1 LSKQKLLAK
10 PITDSNIG
18 IITVLAAP
26 LIGLVLVDVIILIIG
41 YAGLRSSINATTKM
55 ISSRTIMY
63 GHFMFVAIGFY
74 TVMLASRLGK
84 KAIAIGASALVIAY
98 LISTRYRGP
107 WTWQGT
113 FEWSSQSQ
121 GPWLWSASLGIV
133 VGLLTVLFNSSW
145 RRRPISGKAD
155 IRSIMSLVTA
165 GALAWFLEVQW
176 PISSFIAPTLHFV
189 LFSYSVVLTFIWYT
203 YVKPESSYEESVH
216 AN

>member
-1 LSKQKLLAK
+1 MSKQKPLAK
-10 PITDSNIG
+10 SISDSNIG

-26 LIGLVLVDVIILIIG
+26 LIGLVLVDAIILIIG

-63 GHFMFVAIGFY
+63 GHFMFAAIGFY
-74 TVMLASRLGK
+74 TVILASRLGK
-84 KAIAIGASALVIAY
+84 KAIAIGTTSLVIAY
-98 LISTRYRGP
+98 LISSRYRGP

-113 FEWSSQSQ
+113 FHWNAESQ
-121 GPWLWSASLGIV
+121 GPWLWSASVGIV
-133 VGLLTVLFNSSW
+133 AGLLTVLFNSSW
-145 RRRPISGKAD
+145 RTRPISGKAD
-155 IRSIMSLVTA
+155 IRSILLLAIA
-165 GALAWFLEVQW
+165 GAIAWLLEVQW

-216 AN
+216 AY